1 MTDRPTSSAERQRR
15 HRARKRMGKR
25 TLSIEVDDEFVDQ
38 LVEWG
43 WIRADQVKDPTILGD
58 VIADILECR
67 ERGVFREG
75 PIVLAGTATGS

>member
-1 MTDRPTSSAERQRR
+1 MV
-15 HRARKRMGKR
+15 
-25 TLSIEVDDEFVDQ
+25 SIEVDDEFVDQ

-67 ERGVFREG
+67 ERNVFREG
-75 PIVLAGTATGS
+75 PIVVTGTATGS